1 MVWGDRTRMAAVTAL
16 ITLTLAGVA
25 GCSTDSSG
33 ALSLAETKSPVQLLR
48 NEAASRIPP
57 AVIDAVS
64 DTEDHSVG
72 CEPES
77 EDPAGLR
84 RSWHSNTRVTVVT
97 GSVWRVDQV
106 VDDIGQSFADQGWTV
121 TPVTG
126 DDDTHAVE
134 LTKKGSASEIR
145 VSAHRSAVEATAE
158 PDSDVGD
165 AGADADP
172 VTIDVET
179 HGPCVDTEG
188 PDSDAVRKLEAQD

>member
-1 MVWGDRTRMAAVTAL
+1 MVWGDRTRMAAVMAL
-16 ITLTLAGVA
+16 VTLTLAGTT
-25 GCSTDSSG
+25 GCSMGSAG

-64 DTEDHSVG
+64 DTEDHSVS
-72 CEPES
+72 CESES

-84 RSWHSNTRVTVVT
+84 RSWHSNARVTVVT

-121 TPVTG
+121 TPVTV

-134 LTKKGSASEIR
+134 LTKEGSASEIR
-145 VSAHRSAVEATAE
+145 VSAHRAAVEATAE
-158 PDSDVGD
+158 ADTDGAA
-165 AGADADP
+165 AGADP